1 MGAISTVIINRY
13 STVSHATE
21 TEWLRAKGRQ
31 KMKREALSRH
41 DYSIKAEE
49 FPIHDMR
56 DKKNAL
62 ILSLTKPRRQESS
75 RLSKAVFFLP
85 FSGKEQKKGG
95 TALVALQHVHSKAL
109 CCRWAEK
116 KSKKEAARLSSPTR
130 KVSQSAIV
138 RPPPADHLQCHHHH
152 YRNRAVVHWTEDK
165 ERF

>member
-56 DKKNAL
+56 DKKKRAN
-62 ILSLTKPRRQESS
+62 SLFD
-75 RLSKAVFFLP
+75 KA
-85 FSGKEQKKGG
+85 
-95 TALVALQHVHSKAL
+95 
-109 CCRWAEK
+109 
-116 KSKKEAARLSSPTR
+116 KEAR
-130 KVSQSAIV
+130 K
-138 RPPPADHLQCHHHH
+138 
-152 YRNRAVVHWTEDK
+152 
-165 ERF
+165 